1 MSVVYMSTVN
11 MEKGIEVLP
20 QAVNTEYIRRLG
32 DKWRR
37 DGSDHNISLYISVS
51 ALQVEVDVSFIIL
64 ECNLIKAF

>member
-32 DKWRR
+32 DK
-37 DGSDHNISLYISVS
+37 
-51 ALQVEVDVSFIIL
+51 
-64 ECNLIKAF
+64 